1 MIVADD
7 RSRADRGASTAKAQ
21 RAHNNTE
28 DTQNAN
34 CCYCSSCNARLL
46 FLGVDHSVILETAY
60 EIFVPDIPGKKCLL
74 YDMRFSSEILVVG
87 TQPFFVFVMG
97 TVVQTFTLSS
107 PSPPKSFG
115 TTLICSTSTQGKRRA
130 ESSLRR
136 RSRVQDTGLTQECM
150 LSYTCLLYT
159 SPSPRDQ
166 RGSRMPSSA

>member
-97 TVVQTFTLSS
+97 TVV
-107 PSPPKSFG
+107 
-115 TTLICSTSTQGKRRA
+115 
-130 ESSLRR
+130 
-136 RSRVQDTGLTQECM
+136 
-150 LSYTCLLYT
+150 
-159 SPSPRDQ
+159 
-166 RGSRMPSSA
+166 